1 MGFSHHIM
9 NKDAGR
15 AEKTAFFKG
24 FRIEHERMQNFD
36 PEGSIRLEPRPD
48 ARTASRDYKQS

>member
-9 NKDAGR
+9 NKDSGR
-15 AEKTAFFKG
+15 AEETAFFKG

-48 ARTASRDYKQS
+48 ARTASRDSK